1 MSINNSKKKQEQLVE
16 QVINL
21 LKEHDLVERLFEKF
35 DIDPEYIHKIKIEF
49 GDIGVSAK
57 ANKNSIVINKKFLDD
72 GNIVDDLHYL
82 VHELVHVLQYL
93 TGFVDRSKNY
103 KFKHYLDNPLELQA
117 FREQIK
123 FIREY
128 KNNKEADTYLEELLD
143 FHEITG
149 KARAEKERI
158 LRDEK

>member
-1 MSINNSKKKQEQLVE
+1 MQIHKSKKKQEELVE

-21 LKEHDLVERLFEKF
+21 LKEHELVQRLFSKF
-35 DIDPEYIHKIKIEF
+35 EIDPEYIHKVNIEF

-57 ANKNSIVINKKFLDD
+57 AQKDSIVVNKKFLED
-72 GNIVDDLHYL
+72 GNIVDDLHYI

-93 TGFVDRSKNY
+93 TGFVEKAKDY

-123 FIREY
+123 FIKEY
-128 KNNKEADTYLEELLD
+128 KNQEEADKYLKELLD

-149 KARAEKERI
+149 KVREAQERI
-158 LRDEK
+158 LRDET

>member
-1 MSINNSKKKQEQLVE
+1 MPIHNSKKKQEELVE

-21 LKEHDLVERLFEKF
+21 LKEHELVERLFKKF

-57 ANKNSIVINKKFLDD
+57 ANKDSIVINKKFLED

-93 TGFVDRSKNY
+93 TGFVDKAKDY

-117 FREQIK
+117 FREQIR
-123 FIREY
+123 FIKEY
-128 KNNKEADTYLEELLD
+128 KNQEEADIYLKELLD
-143 FHEITG
+143 FHDIIG
-149 KARAEKERI
+149 KERAEKERI
-158 LRDEK
+158 LRDER

>member
-1 MSINNSKKKQEQLVE
+1 MPIHNSKSKQEDLIE

-21 LKEHDLVERLFEKF
+21 LKEHGLVQNLFRKF
-35 DIDPEYIHKIKIEF
+35 DIDPEYIHRVEIKF

-57 ANKNSIVINKKFLDD
+57 ANKDGIVINKKFLED
-72 GNIVDDLHYL
+72 GNLVDDLHYI

-93 TGFVDRSKNY
+93 TGFVDKAKEY

-117 FREQIK
+117 FKEQIR

-128 KNNKEADTYLEELLD
+128 KNKEESDKYLKQLLD
-143 FHEITG
+143 FHEIDG
-149 KARAEKERI
+149 KERAAKERI
-158 LRDEK
+158 LRDDK